1 MPVRTHTS
9 VPSDESPANTSAAQH
24 QQPPPK
30 LGLMSLPRE
39 IRDKILRS
47 WLKFDAPISQFELHD
62 VAATRAFKAP
72 LTLCKQLR
80 SEGLHVFY
88 EENVFCF
95 HVWDYGYAVPP
106 WQARRRI
113 RHLRLVLRAR
123 GMRLASIDLPLR
135 EFNFV
140 HLASMQL
147 RFDWTTPLA
156 RRPVSAARRA
166 RIVDAVAGRLGKM
179 HVFARAFAVDGLS
192 AEEKESVEAAV
203 GLRSG

>member
-1 MPVRTHTS
+1 
-9 VPSDESPANTSAAQH
+9 
-24 QQPPPK
+24 
-30 LGLMSLPRE
+30 MSLPRE

-47 WLKFDAPISQFELHD
+47 WLKFGRPVSQFELN
-62 VAATRAFKAP
+62 AAASTRAFKAP
-72 LTLCKQLR
+72 LMLCKQLR
-80 SEGLHVFY
+80 SEGLHIFY

-113 RHLRLVLRAR
+113 RHLQLVLRAR
-123 GMRLASIDLPLR
+123 RMRLANIDLPLR

-140 HLASMQL
+140 RLVSMEL

-156 RRPVSAARRA
+156 RRPIRESRRA
-166 RIVDAVAGRLGKM
+166 RIVEVVAAHLGKM
-179 HVFARAFAVDGLS
+179 PIFARTFTVAGVS
-192 AEEKESVEAAV
+192 PEEKESMEAAV